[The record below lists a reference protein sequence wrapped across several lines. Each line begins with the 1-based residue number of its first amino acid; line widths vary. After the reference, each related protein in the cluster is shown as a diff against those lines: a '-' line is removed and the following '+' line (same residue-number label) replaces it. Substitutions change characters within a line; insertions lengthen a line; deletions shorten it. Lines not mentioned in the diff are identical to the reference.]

1 MQVRIKK
8 FGAQTEEVKKITRAE
23 RFGTKAEENGA
34 SAKLNERAARF
45 GIETKEAKAAS
56 AAAVKTSPDVSKE
69 VLEKRANR
77 FGNVKEEAPKGT
89 DEALNKRKER
99 FGTFAEDV
107 NTIYF
112 CYLFLVVVT
121 KLVSFY
127 LKG

>member
-56 AAAVKTSPDVSKE
+56 AAAVDALT
-69 VLEKRANR
+69 
-77 FGNVKEEAPKGT
+77 EECCT
-89 DEALNKRKER
+89 LTQHNNNKH
-99 FGTFAEDV
+99 
-107 NTIYF
+107 NT
-112 CYLFLVVVT
+112 
-121 KLVSFY
+121 
-127 LKG
+127 